1 MHVQRRFRCHG
12 IFRCL
17 LLTRTPSSTYDD
29 LCALLEKIKL
39 KPDGTCP
46 DPLPQFKIPCRCP
59 LPGGSWDIPP
69 VDINIP
75 KPASIPSWLTNV
87 SCACLLSVSRSLS
100 LSLSLSHSFS
110 LSPFFVLFWLSGR
123 IALCGASTT
132 TRSPYARRVTT
143 RLTSSSPRPRA
154 PRCSALT
161 LSCRSSRTRQ
171 LCPRCVPARPWAE
184 RSVSLLALN
193 SALSCLAPSDCTS
206 H

>member
-100 LSLSLSHSFS
+100 LSLSLSFFLS
-110 LSPFFVLFWLSGR
+110 LSL
-123 IALCGASTT
+123 
-132 TRSPYARRVTT
+132 
-143 RLTSSSPRPRA
+143 
-154 PRCSALT
+154 
-161 LSCRSSRTRQ
+161 
-171 LCPRCVPARPWAE
+171 LCPFLAFWQD
-184 RSVSLLALN
+184 RSLWRVYNHPLTVCPQGDYSAHVVITEASGAQMFCFDIELSLK
-193 SALSCLAPSDCTS
+193 S